1 MRCSCN
7 LFFVTYGREGG
18 YRKAGDAEASG
29 KEAGD
34 EAREEERAKI
44 YNVWWNVLAI

>member
-34 EAREEERAKI
+34 AEASGKEEGNAEAGNEAR
-44 YNVWWNVLAI
+44 

>member
-18 YRKAGDAEASG
+18 YRKADDAEASG
-29 KEAGD
+29 KEEGDTEVSGKEAGD
-34 EAREEERAKI
+34 AEAGNEAR
-44 YNVWWNVLAI
+44 